1 MLHPNHLTTI
11 VTLRTEHRHS
21 ALFDTHDNFRLND
34 PSRAGNGATLDRSTD
49 EFMVVQVGRNG
60 PMRTLARP
68 SIITLLTMIGT
79 ALLSVVST
87 VTAAITLT
95 ATALIVPGTGTPN
108 ANIVAGYLQN
118 AENYYIT
125 PFNPA
130 CSAATACT
138 LQGIDY
144 PAQFWPI
151 PLAGWGGL
159 TGDKWNVSTGQG
171 IANLNT
177 ALQAALPSATAQD
190 PIVIMGYS
198 QGGNIVSR
206 YKRTLAN
213 LTDEEKSLLS
223 FVMIGNTN
231 RPNGGLFERLAF
243 LGTVPILDATFGLPA
258 PTNTGIKTTD
268 IAFQYD
274 GVSDFP
280 LYPLN
285 ALADLNAIFGFWYVH
300 GTYLTPNA
308 HDTTD
313 LPDGYTEAQLEA
325 ALADPANQKN
335 YGDTTYITIPTRT
348 LPLVQPLLDIGNAT
362 HTIGIMR
369 PLVDLISP
377 VLRVLIDTGYNRG
390 MNPGVPAPFELLP
403 LLNPI
408 TLAVNLVNAVGQG
421 VQAAINDI
429 TGRGNPTGTGAGT
442 STTTSTPDV
451 QAVAATG
458 TKAATDTE
466 ASDDTKATPKKR
478 AAKKAVTTTN
488 TTAAQSDSTDSS
500 AATSADDSTS
510 GQPTVIKSTKQD
522 KHHKGAAKD
531 KADATAGTAS
541 STNTNSTSKHTHHH
555 GEKSSKSQSGKKAA

>member
-1 MLHPNHLTTI
+1 
-11 VTLRTEHRHS
+11 
-21 ALFDTHDNFRLND
+21 
-34 PSRAGNGATLDRSTD
+34 
-49 EFMVVQVGRNG
+49 
-60 PMRTLARP
+60 MRILARP

-130 CSAATACT
+130 CSAASNCT

-159 TGDKWNVSTGQG
+159 TGAKWNVSTGQG

-177 ALQAALPSATAQD
+177 ALQAVLPTATADD
-190 PIVIMGYS
+190 PVVIMGYS

-213 LTDEEKSLLS
+213 LTDEQKSALS

-285 ALADLNAIFGFWYVH
+285 VLADLNAIFGFWYVH
-300 GTYLTPNA
+300 GTYLAPNA
-308 HDTTD
+308 HDETD
-313 LPDGYTEAQLEA
+313 LPDGYTEAELEA
-325 ALADPANQKN
+325 ALADPANQRT

-348 LPLVQPLLDIGNAT
+348 LPLVQPLLDIGYTT
-362 HTIGIMR
+362 HTIAIMR

-390 MNPGVPAPFELLP
+390 MNPGVPAPFELAP

-408 TLAVNLVNAVGQG
+408 TLAINLVKAAGQG
-421 VQAAINDI
+421 VQAAINDL
-429 TGRGNPTGTGAGT
+429 TGRGNGAGA
-442 STTTSTPDV
+442 TTTTTTTQDSTGSAATP
-451 QAVAATG
+451 AVAAAAVTS
-458 TKAATDTE
+458 TSKVTATDT
-466 ASDDTKATPKKR
+466 TATDETTVTTKKR
-478 AAKKAVTTTN
+478 SEHSDKKAVAAVGTLV
-488 TTAAQSDSTDSS
+488 AQSDSTD
-500 AATSADDSTS
+500 AATSAGTENSDQPATGTDKTDKKPAKKDRHHQDGTTSKTDASTGTTS
-510 GQPTVIKSTKQD
+510 STATKSTG
-522 KHHKGAAKD
+522 KHPHHQHAHQ
-531 KADATAGTAS
+531 AG
-541 STNTNSTSKHTHHH
+541 
-555 GEKSSKSQSGKKAA
+555 KSQGAKKAA

>member
-1 MLHPNHLTTI
+1 
-11 VTLRTEHRHS
+11 
-21 ALFDTHDNFRLND
+21 
-34 PSRAGNGATLDRSTD
+34 
-49 EFMVVQVGRNG
+49 
-60 PMRTLARP
+60 MRILARP
-68 SIITLLTMIGT
+68 SIITLFTVIGT
-79 ALLSVVST
+79 ALLAVVST
-87 VTAAITLT
+87 VTAAITLA
-95 ATALIVPGTGTPN
+95 ATALMVPGTGTPN

-130 CSAATACT
+130 CSTANDCDV
-138 LQGIDY
+138 QGIDY

-159 TGDKWNVSTGQG
+159 TGKKWNVSTGQG

-177 ALQAALPSATAQD
+177 ALQAVLPTATADD
-190 PIVIMGYS
+190 PVVIMGYS

-206 YKRTLAN
+206 YKRTLAG
-213 LTDEEKSLLS
+213 LTDEQKSALS

-231 RPNGGLFERLAF
+231 RPNGGLFERLAY

-274 GVSDFP
+274 GVADFP

-285 ALADLNAIFGFWYVH
+285 ALADLNAIFGFWYIH

-308 HDTTD
+308 HDETD
-313 LPDGYTEAQLEA
+313 LPDGYTEAELQA
-325 ALADPANQKN
+325 AMADPKNQRT

-348 LPLVQPLLDIGNAT
+348 LPLVQPLLDIGYTT
-362 HTIGIMR
+362 HTIAIMR

-390 MNPGVPAPFELLP
+390 MNPGVPAPFELAP

-408 TLAVNLVNAVGQG
+408 TLAINLVKAAGQG

-429 TGRGNPTGTGAGT
+429 TGRGNSAGT
-442 STTTSTPDV
+442 TTTTTEDSTSGGATP
-451 QAVAATG
+451 AVAAAAVTS
-458 TKAATDTE
+458 TSKAAV
-466 ASDDTKATPKKR
+466 KKR
-478 AAKKAVTTTN
+478 AEHSDKKAVAAVN
-488 TTAAQSDSTDSS
+488 TPAAQTDSTDS
-500 AATSADDSTS
+500 AT
-510 GQPTVIKSTKQD
+510 
-522 KHHKGAAKD
+522 
-531 KADATAGTAS
+531 TAGTTDKTDAKPAKKDRHHKDS
-541 STNTNSTSKHTHHH
+541 AAGKTDAKSTGAHPHKHSHQA
-555 GEKSSKSQSGKKAA
+555 GKSQGAKKAA

>member
-1 MLHPNHLTTI
+1 
-11 VTLRTEHRHS
+11 
-21 ALFDTHDNFRLND
+21 
-34 PSRAGNGATLDRSTD
+34 
-49 EFMVVQVGRNG
+49 
-60 PMRTLARP
+60 MRILARP

-118 AENYYIT
+118 AENYYIA

-130 CSAATACT
+130 CSETTSCT
-138 LQGIDY
+138 LQGINY

-159 TGDKWNVSTGQG
+159 TGAKWNVSTGEG
-171 IANLNT
+171 IDHLNT
-177 ALQAALPSATAQD
+177 ALQALLPTATQD
-190 PIVIMGYS
+190 DPVVIMGYS

-206 YKRTLAN
+206 YKRTLAT
-213 LTDEEKSLLS
+213 LTDEQKSALS

-231 RPNGGLFERLAF
+231 RPNGGLFERLAY

-274 GVSDFP
+274 GVADFP

-285 ALADLNAIFGFWYVH
+285 VLADLNAIFGFWYVH

-308 HDTTD
+308 HDMTD
-313 LPDGYTEAQLEA
+313 LPDGYTEPELEA
-325 ALADPANQKN
+325 ALADPANQKT

-348 LPLVQPLLDIGNAT
+348 LPLVQPLLDIGYTT
-362 HTIGIMR
+362 HTIAIMR

-390 MNPGVPAPFELLP
+390 MNPGVPAPFELAP

-408 TLAVNLVNAVGQG
+408 TLAVNLVRAAGQG
-421 VQAAINDI
+421 VQAAINDL
-429 TGRGNPTGTGAGT
+429 TGHANSTS
-442 STTTSTPDV
+442 STTTTTTTTSDTQSV
-451 QAVAATG
+451 AASKAVALASVPAATEIKTTTE
-458 TKAATDTE
+458 TKAAAET
-466 ASDDTKATPKKR
+466 KKR
-478 AAKKAVTTTN
+478 TDKKGVAAVSTP
-488 TTAAQSDSTDSS
+488 AAQEDSTDSS
-500 AATSADDSTS
+500 AAGSAGTQNSDQSTD
-510 GQPTVIKSTKQD
+510 TTDTKSTNRHQ
-522 KHHKGAAKD
+522 HHK
-531 KADATAGTAS
+531 DATKSKTDTTAGRTHA
-541 STNTNSTSKHTHHH
+541 HHH
-555 GEKSSKSQSGKKAA
+555 GDKHTKSHNNKKAA